1 MGNAPAPRLSRGR
14 WRCDLRILKS
24 FPAAG
29 ANPRRCLYYFLGHV
43 ELLNFYG
50 PLKSS
55 ATTHTSP
62 CALPG
67 FTHEVMSSWHPL
79 FQGSAA
85 YAELADDL
93 HARGLE

>member
-1 MGNAPAPRLSRGR
+1 MRSPDP
-14 WRCDLRILKS
+14 KS

-62 CALPG
+62 CDADLPPVEPKG
-67 FTHEVMSSWHPL
+67 
-79 FQGSAA
+79 
-85 YAELADDL
+85 
-93 HARGLE
+93 RR